1 MTVALKASVI
11 ILSSL
16 SSFKKKVMTGVT
28 VKNSTCHHAVIML
41 SSSKIKKIKAVN
53 IIIHLQPYSLYVI

>member
-1 MTVALKASVI
+1 MTGALKIPVI

-16 SSFKKKVMTGVT
+16 SSKKKKMMTGVT
-28 VKNSTCHHAVIML
+28 VKNSTCHHTVIML
-41 SSSKIKKIKAVN
+41 SSVKIKKIKAVN